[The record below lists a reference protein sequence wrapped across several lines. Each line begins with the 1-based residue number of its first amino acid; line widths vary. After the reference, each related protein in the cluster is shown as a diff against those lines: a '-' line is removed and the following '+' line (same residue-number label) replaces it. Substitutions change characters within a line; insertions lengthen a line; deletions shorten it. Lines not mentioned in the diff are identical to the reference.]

1 MNSKN
6 YKKNTIK
13 KKSNLGSLCP
23 FNCNNLDQYNYNV
36 TYFYKEL
43 LKNKL
48 EKKII
53 INDNNKKETILY
65 HNKKPKFKLLKKIAS
80 GGYGKVYNIE
90 DYKFKNKKYICKIIK
105 KKKKFTNNDIYDLL
119 FYNNINE
126 VYNEVMIHFNLSC
139 ISDNIPEI
147 KCVSMDDDNFY
158 IIIEYIKYSIY
169 DYFHNNTTLEEIV
182 IFVINMFLI
191 ISVILKK
198 FQKYKFE
205 HGDLHLGNIMYNIN
219 EYGEY
224 KFYIID
230 FGMSKFKNKYINYNS
245 NYYNIDN
252 KNNSHDLRLLYI
264 SVCQYIF
271 NQDINKEE
279 LYKGLNKNNKNNIIN
294 KLYNEYNKILKKYNI
309 YMCTDI
315 ELWHCFYNHE
325 LSPNNKDVYEY
336 IDNYFL
342 PDNFI
347 KLYTKIINNKY
358 IDNSELYILESK
370 SKKSKSK
377 KSRKSKISKS
387 KKSKKYKSK
396 KSKNKK

>member
-6 YKKNTIK
+6 YKKNIIK
-13 KKSNLGSLCP
+13 KKTNLGSLCP

-53 INDNNKKETILY
+53 INDDKKKETILY
-65 HNKKPKFKLLKKIAS
+65 HKNKPKFKLLKKIAS
-80 GGYGKVYNIE
+80 GGYGKVHNIE

-119 FYNNINE
+119 FYNNIYD

-139 ISDNIPEI
+139 ISDNVPEI

-158 IIIEYIKYSIY
+158 IIIEYIKYKVG
-169 DYFHNNTTLEEIV
+169 DYLDNHTLEENV

-205 HGDLHLGNIMYNIN
+205 HGDLHLGNVMYNIN

-230 FGMSKFKNKYINYNS
+230 FGYSKLTNKYINYHS
-245 NYYNIDN
+245 EYYNIDN

-264 SVCQYIF
+264 SVCQLVF
-271 NQDINKEE
+271 KE
-279 LYKGLNKNNKNNIIN
+279 YVYNKNNKNNIIN

-309 YMCTDI
+309 YMCKEID
-315 ELWHCFYNHE
+315 LWKCFYSHE

-347 KLYTKIINNKY
+347 KLYIKIINNKY
-358 IDNSELYILESK
+358 IDNIKLYNLESKSK
-370 SKKSKSK
+370 SKKSKISK
-377 KSRKSKISKS
+377 SKKSKISKS